1 MGHCPSSGVDDLKTL
16 AIETATPASSV
27 ALGEGAEL
35 VAMSASVAGKGHV
48 GFLVPAIDFCFDRA
62 GWARDDLE
70 LVAVDI
76 GPGPFTGLRAGIS
89 VAQALAAAVG
99 VPIVTV
105 SSLDVLALR
114 AATGRRI
121 IWPVVDVRRGQV
133 ATANYRPVPG
143 GVVQDGPAELVTP
156 EELAALINANGE
168 DALVV
173 GDHMAL
179 PDGVFQGLH
188 RVKVGRPRFPAA
200 DVILEIAQMRAR
212 RDAFASAEEVRP
224 RYMREPDALIN
235 WTDIR
240 EEGLWPGAVG

>member
-1 MGHCPSSGVDDLKTL
+1 MKTL

-27 ALGEGAEL
+27 ALGEGADL
-35 VAMSASVAGKGHV
+35 RAMSVSVDSRGHV
-48 GFLVPAIDFCFDRA
+48 GFLVPAIDFCFSRA
-62 GWARDDLE
+62 GWERSELD

-76 GPGPFTGLRAGIS
+76 GPGPFTGLRAGLS
-89 VAQALAAAVG
+89 VAQALAAAIG

-114 AATGRRI
+114 AATGRRT

-133 ATANYRPVPG
+133 ATAPYRPLPG
-143 GVVQDGPAELVTP
+143 GVVQEGPTEIVAPDELS
-156 EELAALINANGE
+156 ALINASGD

-173 GDHMAL
+173 GDHGAL

-188 RVKVGRPRFPAA
+188 RVKLGRPRYPAA
-200 DVILEIAQMRAR
+200 DTILEIAQMRAK
-212 RDAFASAEEVRP
+212 RDMFASAEEVRP
-224 RYMREPDALIN
+224 LYMREPDAEIN

-240 EEGLWPGAVG
+240 EEGLWPGATA